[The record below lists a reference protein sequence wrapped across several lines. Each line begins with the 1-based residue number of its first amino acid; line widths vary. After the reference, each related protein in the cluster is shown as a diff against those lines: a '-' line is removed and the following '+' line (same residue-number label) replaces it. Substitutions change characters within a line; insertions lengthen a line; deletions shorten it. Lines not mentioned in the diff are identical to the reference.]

1 VTTTAN
7 NYNNKC
13 NKAAKAATKIQN
25 NKTATPTITTMPM
38 AKPEPTF
45 GPLFGFGY
53 SFFRFFSSSILFFF
67 CGSAKIFTS
76 L

>member
-53 SFFRFFSSSILFFF
+53 SFFLFFFFIYFVFF
-67 CGSAKIFTS
+67 CGSAAIFTS